1 MVELDRMRMRAYYER
16 MEREGGFVS
25 FCRMWLPEDIAG
37 ARVLDV
43 GCRRGKG
50 TALCSVWTGANHF
63 SSVRVRARQQRLHV
77 AGFPRRT
84 WRFALDGLRT
94 CALRRLRTVRSILLL
109 QTAS

>member
-50 TALCSVWTGANHF
+50 VYQIC
-63 SSVRVRARQQRLHV
+63 ARR
-77 AGFPRRT
+77 
-84 WRFALDGLRT
+84 GLE
-94 CALRRLRTVRSILLL
+94 RTVSRACACGRGGGACTRWAFRVEHDVSLWM
-109 QTAS
+109 A